1 MKVLIDGD
9 ILVYRTCFV
18 KADGSQE
25 LSLKQAL
32 YRFDN
37 MLDNMLL
44 FDLPDIFEW
53 QIYLTGSNNFRV
65 KKAVTAPYKGNRKS
79 EKPAFYSE
87 VREHIIKEHGGLLI
101 NDMEADDMLA
111 IDHYILTDKLNNL
124 EGAIIATI
132 DKDLDQVEGWHY
144 NFVTKDRYFLTEEEA
159 RLNFY
164 MQFLVGDRV
173 DNIIGKRGIGK
184 VKADK
189 LLNGLKEEEQWKIIV
204 EELGI
209 ERAVENGHLLYMLRT
224 VDDDFSS
231 FLKQKGLQ
239 YD

>member
-1 MKVLIDGD
+1 MKALIDGD

-44 FDLPDIFEW
+44 FDLPDIFQW
-53 QIYLTGSNNFRV
+53 QIYLTGSNNFRIE
-65 KKAVTAPYKGNRKS
+65 KAVTAPYKGTRKS

-87 VREHIIKEHGGLLI
+87 VREHIINKHGGLLI
-101 NDMEADDMLA
+101 NNMEADDMLA
-111 IDHYILTDKLNNL
+111 IDHYILTDKLKNL

-184 VKADK
+184 VKALK
-189 LLNGLKEEEQWKIIV
+189 LLEGLKEEEQWKIIV

-209 ERAVENGHLLYMLRT
+209 VRAVENGHLLYMLRT
-224 VDDDFSS
+224 VEDDFSS
-231 FLKQKGLQ
+231 FLKEKGLQ

>member
-18 KADGSQE
+18 KADGTE
-25 LSLKQAL
+25 VRSLKRAL
-32 YRFDN
+32 RRFDN

-44 FDLPDIFEW
+44 LDLPDIFEW
-53 QIYLTGSNNFRV
+53 QLYLTGSNNFRIE
-65 KKAVTAPYKGNRKS
+65 KAVTAPYKGSRKS

-87 VREHIIKEHGGLLI
+87 VREHIINWHGGLLV

-111 IDHYILTDKLNNL
+111 IDHYTLTDKLASI

-144 NFVTKDRYFLTEEEA
+144 NFVTKDRYYLTEEEA

-173 DNIIGKRGIGK
+173 DNIVGKHGIGK
-184 VKADK
+184 VKARK
-189 LLNGLKEEEQWKIIV
+189 LLEGLTESKQWDIIV

-224 VDDDFSS
+224 VEDDFSL
-231 FLKQKGLQ
+231 FLKGRGLQ

>member
-44 FDLPDIFEW
+44 FDLPDIFQW
-53 QIYLTGSNNFRV
+53 QIYLTGSNNFRIE
-65 KKAVTAPYKGNRKS
+65 KAVTAPYKGTRKS

-87 VREHIIKEHGGLLI
+87 VREHIINKHGGLLI

-111 IDHYILTDKLNNL
+111 IDHYILTDKLKNL

-144 NFVTKDRYFLTEEEA
+144 NFVTKERYFLTEEEA

-184 VKADK
+184 VKALK
-189 LLNGLKEEEQWKIIV
+189 LLEGLKEEEQWKIIV

-209 ERAVENGHLLYMLRT
+209 VRAVENGHLLYMLRT
-224 VDDDFSS
+224 VEDDFSS
-231 FLKQKGLQ
+231 FLKEKGLQ
-239 YD
+239 YE

>member
-44 FDLPDIFEW
+44 FDLPDIFQW
-53 QIYLTGSNNFRV
+53 QIYLTGSNNFRIE
-65 KKAVTAPYKGNRKS
+65 KAVTAPYKGTRKS

-87 VREHIIKEHGGLLI
+87 VREHIINKHGGLLI

-111 IDHYILTDKLNNL
+111 IDHYILTDKLKNL

-144 NFVTKDRYFLTEEEA
+144 NFVTKDLYFLTEEEA

-184 VKADK
+184 VKALK
-189 LLNGLKEEEQWKIIV
+189 LLEGLKEEEQWKIIV

-209 ERAVENGHLLYMLRT
+209 VRAVENGHLLYMLRT
-224 VDDDFSS
+224 VEDDFSS
-231 FLKQKGLQ
+231 FLKEKGLQ

>member
-1 MKVLIDGD
+1 MKALIDGD

-44 FDLPDIFEW
+44 FDLPDIFQW
-53 QIYLTGSNNFRV
+53 QIYLTGSNNFRIE
-65 KKAVTAPYKGNRKS
+65 KAVTAPYKGTRKS

-87 VREHIIKEHGGLLI
+87 VREHIINKHGGLLI

-111 IDHYILTDKLNNL
+111 IDHYILTDKLKNL

-144 NFVTKDRYFLTEEEA
+144 DFVTKDRYFLTEEEA

-184 VKADK
+184 VKALK
-189 LLNGLKEEEQWKIIV
+189 LLEGLKEEEQWKIIV

-209 ERAVENGHLLYMLRT
+209 VRAVENGHLLYMLRT
-224 VDDDFSS
+224 VEDDFSS
-231 FLKQKGLQ
+231 FLKEKGLQ

>member
-44 FDLPDIFEW
+44 FDLPDIFQW
-53 QIYLTGSNNFRV
+53 QIYLTGSNNFRIE
-65 KKAVTAPYKGNRKS
+65 KAVTAPYKGTRKS

-87 VREHIIKEHGGLLI
+87 VREHIINNHGGLLI

-111 IDHYILTDKLNNL
+111 IDHYILTDKLKNL

-144 NFVTKDRYFLTEEEA
+144 NFVTKDLYFLTEEEA

-184 VKADK
+184 VKALK
-189 LLNGLKEEEQWKIIV
+189 LLEGLKEEEQWKIIV

-209 ERAVENGHLLYMLRT
+209 VRAVENGHLLYMLRT
-224 VDDDFSS
+224 VEDDFSS
-231 FLKQKGLQ
+231 FLKEKGLQ